1 MNALIERNGTV
12 PRNSALRPLSET
24 SLILAGFIALFS
36 CLPTAVHAEGKKGII
51 GVVEQQQGNPF
62 FATKLK
68 ATVAAAKKLGYD
80 TMTASST
87 VAGDFESQRA
97 GMETMIQRGAK
108 AIILD
113 PAGPVALNDIVKKAR
128 AAGIVIVTTNTSL
141 QPPESAE
148 ASYETDNFAGGV
160 LIGKWARAKLGNT
173 PAHVAML
180 DYDLTNLTS
189 KARHDGF
196 LKGFGI
202 AEGSPQIA
210 ASELT
215 QGTVDTGQTA
225 MENVLSAHKD
235 VNVLYTINEPTAQ
248 GASFAIKKSGARII
262 VTSFDGGCPGV
273 RSVDDGSI
281 GATVMQ
287 FPTKMGE
294 MAVAAAVK
302 AIEGGQRPHGIN
314 DSGTVL
320 ITNQPMPGL
329 ESRDSKWGLANCWG
343 D

>member
-1 MNALIERNGTV
+1 MLD
-12 PRNSALRPLSET
+12 RNSVWQQLTKT
-24 SLILAGFIALFS
+24 SLIVVGSMALLS
-36 CLPTAVHAEGKKGII
+36 CLQTAAQAEGAKGII

-68 ATVAAAKKLGYD
+68 ATLEAAKKLGYD

-97 GMETMIQRGAK
+97 GIETMIQRGAK

-113 PAGPVALNDIVKKAR
+113 PANSIALNDIVKRAR
-128 AAGIVIVTTNTSL
+128 AAGIVVVTTNTSL
-141 QPPESAE
+141 KPPETAE

-160 LIGKWARAKLGNT
+160 LIGKWAKAKLGNT

-196 LKGFGI
+196 LKGFEI
-202 AEGSPQIA
+202 AEGSPQIV

-248 GASFAIKKSGARII
+248 GASFAIKKTGTKIL
-262 VTSFDGGCPGV
+262 VTSFDGGCAGV
-273 RSVDDGSI
+273 RSVADGSI

-302 AIEGGQRPHGIN
+302 AIEGGPRPHGIN
-314 DSGTVL
+314 DPGTVL
-320 ITNQPMPGL
+320 VTDQPVPGL
-329 ESRDSKWGLANCWG
+329 ESHDSKWGLANCWG

>member
-1 MNALIERNGTV
+1 MLY
-12 PRNSALRPLSET
+12 RNSALQELNKR
-24 SLILAGFIALFS
+24 SLIVVGFIALLSF
-36 CLPTAVHAEGKKGII
+36 LETAAQTESAKGII

-68 ATVAAAKKLGYD
+68 ATVEAAKKLGYD
-80 TMTASST
+80 TMTANST

-97 GMETMIQRGAK
+97 GIETMMQRGVK

-113 PAGPVALNDIVKKAR
+113 PANSLALNDIVKKAR
-128 AAGIVIVTTNTSL
+128 AAGIVVVTTNTSL
-141 QPPESAE
+141 KPPETAE

-173 PAHVAML
+173 PAKVAML

-202 AEGSPQIA
+202 AEGSPEIV

-215 QGTVDTGQTA
+215 EGTVDTGQTA

-248 GASFAIKKSGARII
+248 GASFAIKKSSIKI
-262 VTSFDGGCPGV
+262 LVTSFDGGCAGV
-273 RSVDDGSI
+273 RGVADGLI

-287 FPTKMGE
+287 VPAKMGE
-294 MAVAAAVK
+294 MAVAAAVN
-302 AIEGGQRPHGIN
+302 AIDGGPRPHGIN
-314 DSGTVL
+314 DPGTVL
-320 ITNQPMPGL
+320 ITDQPIAGL
-329 ESRDSKWGLANCWG
+329 ESHDSKWGLQNCWG